1 MKMPAGPRDERGFT
15 LIELML
21 ALVLMSILF
30 LGVWGIFFNGYI
42 LWRQAEYRVDMYE
55 SLRFSLDMMGRELM
69 YARKPDGTKG
79 GVVSPSDSGNLYFV
93 NAEGKTIRYYRDGYQ
108 LMRKEYNIPQPLAS
122 DIEDI
127 SFAYYDAAGT
137 PLTPVSSGFPGTVRQ
152 VKITLTAKKY
162 GSNVRPVVLV
172 RKISLR
178 SL

>member
-1 MKMPAGPRDERGFT
+1 MKILVSLRDERGFT
-15 LIELML
+15 FIELML

-30 LGVWGIFFNGYI
+30 LGVWGIFANGYTF
-42 LWRQAEYRVDMYE
+42 WRQAEYKVDMYD

-69 YARKPDGTKG
+69 YARKPDGTTG
-79 GVVSPSDSGNLYFV
+79 GVVSPSDSRNLYFI

-122 DIEDI
+122 DIQDI
-127 SFAYYDAAGT
+127 SFTYYNGAGAPIT
-137 PLTPVSSGFPGTVRQ
+137 PTSSGFPGTVRQ

-162 GSNVRPVVLV
+162 GSNVNPVVLV